1 MNLPNA
7 PDAGRRNQRKEVSFL
22 WPWNHTGVTHL
33 TSAAKC
39 FSLSH
44 RMGEGRG
51 EGKSAEQPKR
61 PVEFTRCALTLNP
74 SPVRREREMR
84 DSAKVFIQFLGSS
97 INALRRVKFSYA
109 LPSKCFEI
117 GL

>member
-1 MNLPNA
+1 VLK
-7 PDAGRRNQRKEVSFL
+7 GSRRDQRKKVSFL
-22 WPWNHTGVTHL
+22 WPRNHTGVTPL

-51 EGKSAEQPKR
+51 EGRNAEQPKR
-61 PVEFTRCALTLNP
+61 TVEFTRCALTLNP

-84 DSAKVFIQFLGSS
+84 DSAEGFIQFLGSKV
-97 INALRRVKFSYA
+97 N
-109 LPSKCFEI
+109 
-117 GL
+117 GT